1 MTKKK
6 LLIVVGAVLGVFLI
20 GFMFYTMNKGNN
32 HPQFQLEDGKTGTL
46 KSEAKA
52 SSEKNYHQ
60 TQKKQQRRHLN
71 NLTKKSSHI
80 KTRLRKSLKS

>member
-60 TQKKQQRRHLN
+60 TQKKQQRRH
-71 NLTKKSSHI
+71 
-80 KTRLRKSLKS
+80 